1 MISEKINQLPQHI
14 RDYIHDL
21 ESMCPADL
29 VQENAFLKESIEALL
44 RKGRKMSDTITQE
57 CKCCETDGDCI
68 NGLCM
73 SCAEF
78 THNLERHYDEAR
90 RKLSSIK
97 KQYAADLVQ
106 INQFYFP
113 KPVCKNQPPEITN
126 GCNACLSCPM
136 RRTCLLIFEKN

>member
-73 SCAEF
+73 SCARF

-90 RKLSSIK
+90 RKLVSMK
-97 KQYAADLVQ
+97 EQRDELLE
-106 INQFYFP
+106 
-113 KPVCKNQPPEITN
+113 VCKRSKTYLATLPGKYGIECRHLFAELKAIIAK
-126 GCNACLSCPM
+126 C
-136 RRTCLLIFEKN
+136 EKG